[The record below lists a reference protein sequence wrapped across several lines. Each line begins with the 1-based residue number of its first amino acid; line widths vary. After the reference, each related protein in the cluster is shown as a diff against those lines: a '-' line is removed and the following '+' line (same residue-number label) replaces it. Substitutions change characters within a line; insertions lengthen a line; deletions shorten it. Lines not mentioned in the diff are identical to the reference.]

1 MDKLTHEQRRKNM
14 QAVRS
19 TGSQIEITFAKALFA
34 LGLRYRKND
43 KTVFGKPDL
52 TFKKYKIAVFVD
64 SEFWHGKDW
73 EIHKHDHKS
82 NQEFWFAKIER
93 NISRDKEVN
102 DELFKNGWKVIRFWG
117 KDITK
122 NLRTCTDKILQEIHE
137 TKRENKH

>member
-1 MDKLTHEQRRKNM
+1 M

-82 NQEFWFAKIER
+82 NQKFWFAKIER

-102 DELFKNGWKVIRFWG
+102 DELFKNGWKVIRVWG

-122 NLRTCTDKILQEIHE
+122 NLRTCTDKILQEIDE